1 MAQQDSTFS
10 LEAPKPEQALNPP
23 SCNMLFSQLKEL
35 LDTAEAKSIGYD
47 DLQLSLQ
54 NEKRSV
60 EQLRRALET
69 QQRQIDSF
77 VTQEVL
83 VAQLTSQLAAQSKA
97 IEQMEAKLQ
106 QQEQLFYSAQTH
118 ATASQQELG
127 HKRKRIHELELE
139 GSSKQQKLKQ
149 LGEQLADYKD
159 ICSYV
164 MTHTQRLQNQHRL
177 HSVHKPEQQHLQ
189 QQAEEAEAEADSAG
203 PTGGTS
209 QVVSSGAEGAVPD
222 NSLAEGAAGLLAMT
236 STADKTDLQ
245 VETEPQ
251 QSSDHEEQD
260 LRPHYFIPSNL
271 NLIDRDVNAQE
282 PRADVSKRTS
292 CVIIGRHPQAPREV
306 RVACRQLVGTLLLGD
321 CCHQLKIQVSVLG
334 NKLLSPSEFEA
345 AAGCSK
351 GKNWKANIKV
361 LGSNG
366 RNQMLKVWLPGLMQL
381 VGDHSKTA
389 VAKDTHIKS
398 LLDSETGLRIQADE

>member
-1 MAQQDSTFS
+1 
-10 LEAPKPEQALNPP
+10 
-23 SCNMLFSQLKEL
+23 MLFSQLKEL

-47 DLQLSLQ
+47 NLQLSLQ
-54 NEKRSV
+54 DEKRSV
-60 EQLRRALET
+60 EQLRRAFEA

-77 VTQEVL
+77 VTQDVL
-83 VAQLTSQLAAQSKA
+83 VSHLTSQLAAQSKA
-97 IEQMEAKLQ
+97 IEQMESKLQ
-106 QQEQLFYSAQTH
+106 QQEQQYHSAQTQ

-127 HKRKRIHELELE
+127 HKRKRIQELEHE
-139 GSSKQQKLKQ
+139 GSNKQQKIEQ
-149 LGEQLADYKD
+149 LGEQLAEYKD

-164 MTHTQRLQNQHRL
+164 VTHTQRLQHEHRS
-177 HSVHKPEQQHLQ
+177 HNIQPSQQQHLQ
-189 QQAEEAEAEADSAG
+189 QQAEEAEAEADSAI
-203 PTGGTS
+203 PTGGIS
-209 QVVSSGAEGAVPD
+209 QMVSSGAEGAVPD
-222 NSLAEGAAGLLAMT
+222 NSMAEGAAGLLAMT
-236 STADKTDLQ
+236 STADKTELQ

-251 QSSDHEEQD
+251 QSSDHEGQEQ
-260 LRPHYFIPSNL
+260 PHYFIPSNL

-282 PRADVSKRTS
+282 PRADFVTKRAS

-306 RVACRQLVGTLLLGD
+306 RVACRQLVGILLLGD
-321 CCHQLKIQVSVLG
+321 CCQQLKIQVSVLG

-351 GKNWKANIKV
+351 GRNWKANIKV

>member
-1 MAQQDSTFS
+1 MAQQDSNS
-10 LEAPKPEQALNPP
+10 SPAVLKSEQALRPP

-47 DLQLSLQ
+47 DLQVSLQ
-54 NEKRSV
+54 NEKSSV

-77 VTQEVL
+77 VTQDVL
-83 VAQLTSQLAAQSKA
+83 VSQLTSQLAAQSKA

-106 QQEQLFYSAQTH
+106 HHEQQYHSAQTQ

-127 HKRKRIHELELE
+127 HKRKRIQELEYE
-139 GSSKQQKLKQ
+139 GNSKQQKIEQ
-149 LGEQLADYKD
+149 LGEQLAGYKD

-177 HSVHKPEQQHLQ
+177 QNAQASQQQHLH
-189 QQAEEAEAEADSAG
+189 QQAEEAEVEADSTA
-203 PTGGTS
+203 PTGGIS

-251 QSSDHEEQD
+251 HSSDDEE
-260 LRPHYFIPSNL
+260 RPHYFIPSNL

-282 PRADVSKRTS
+282 PRADFVSKRAS

-321 CCHQLKIQVSVLG
+321 CCQQLKIQVSVLG

-366 RNQMLKVWLPGLMQL
+366 RNQMLKIWLPGLMQL

-398 LLDSETGLRIQADE
+398 LLDSETGLRIQIDE

>member
-1 MAQQDSTFS
+1 MAQQDSNGS
-10 LEAPKPEQALNPP
+10 PAIPKSEQALSPP

-69 QQRQIDSF
+69 QQRQIDNF
-77 VTQEVL
+77 VTQDVL
-83 VAQLTSQLAAQSKA
+83 VLQLTSQLAAQSKA
-97 IEQMEAKLQ
+97 IEQMEGRLQ
-106 QQEQLFYSAQTH
+106 QQEQLYNSAQMQ

-127 HKRKRIHELELE
+127 HKRKRIQELELE
-139 GSSKQQKLKQ
+139 GSSKQQKIEQ

-159 ICSYV
+159 VCSYV
-164 MTHTQRLQNQHRL
+164 MTHT
-177 HSVHKPEQQHLQ
+177 
-189 QQAEEAEAEADSAG
+189 
-203 PTGGTS
+203 
-209 QVVSSGAEGAVPD
+209 
-222 NSLAEGAAGLLAMT
+222 
-236 STADKTDLQ
+236 Q

-251 QSSDHEEQD
+251 QSSDHEEQE
-260 LRPHYFIPSNL
+260 RPHYLIPSNL

-282 PRADVSKRTS
+282 PRADFVTKRAS
-292 CVIIGRHPQAPREV
+292 CVIIGRHPQVPREV

-321 CCHQLKIQVSVLG
+321 CCQQLKIQVSVLG